1 MVSILSSNVPLTL
14 SVKEED
20 GRKNFVMS
28 PCRGVGSNAVFCRK
42 VAHQQVRCVISF
54 DGVIDE
60 SRMVRAVRLSLEALP
75 TTGLIEKG

>member
-1 MVSILSSNVPLTL
+1 MAERISSCLRA
-14 SVKEED
+14 EMWD
-20 GRKNFVMS
+20 QMQFFV
-28 PCRGVGSNAVFCRK
+28 RK
-42 VAHQQVRCVISF
+42 VADQQVRCVISF